1 MAMKKHRNLQPESN
15 ADDAGNTSCSTP
27 RSTGAL
33 KLIRNP
39 AYHQP
44 EPHAGGGGRGSLSM
58 YSEGK
63 VNDGEARSRTSD
75 IVRRPYLKPA
85 FRCDA
90 VFSRALV
97 QPAKMQATT

>member
-1 MAMKKHRNLQPESN
+1 MAMKKHRNLQTES
-15 ADDAGNTSCSTP
+15 DAGDAGDACSTP
-27 RSTGAL
+27 RGTGAL

-44 EPHAGGGGRGSLSM
+44 QPHAGGGGRGSLSM
-58 YSEGK
+58 HSEGK

-85 FRCDA
+85 FRCDI
-90 VFSRALV
+90 VFSRALMRPV
-97 QPAKMQATT
+97 EKRATT